1 MARRSKARE
10 VALQMLFQVD
20 LNEDVDA
27 QTVHAM
33 ISEQLNKN
41 EQTQRDKASE
51 ELEKF
56 AWLLFSG
63 TVEQKHILDEKIEAV
78 AENWTVARMA
88 PTDRNVL
95 RLGAYELLYLD
106 TPLRVSI
113 DEAIELAK
121 KFGTDQSSQF
131 VNGLLDK
138 LVPQEKRESDVER

>member
-33 ISEQLNKN
+33 ISEQLNKK
-41 EQTQRDKASE
+41 EGTQRDKASE

-78 AENWTVARMA
+78 AENWTIARMA
-88 PTDRNVL
+88 PTDRNIL

-138 LVPQEKRESDVER
+138 LVPKEKRESE